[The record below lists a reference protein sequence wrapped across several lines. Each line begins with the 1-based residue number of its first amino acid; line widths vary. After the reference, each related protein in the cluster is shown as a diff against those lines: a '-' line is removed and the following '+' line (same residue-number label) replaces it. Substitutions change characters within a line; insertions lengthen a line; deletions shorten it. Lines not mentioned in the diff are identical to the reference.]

1 MIKPT
6 PFLIM
11 LILVGMLFSALTVIF
26 QANVD
31 SNMAETAVDQMQIEG
46 SQTYTVYHNLSETIY
61 TISAI
66 CIFAIVIYTIY
77 SIIQR
82 GNKK

>member
-1 MIKPT
+1 MKYKL
-6 PFLIM
+6 FLII
-11 LILVGMLFSALTVIF
+11 LFLVGMSFIALGVIF
-26 QANVD
+26 QSNVD
-31 SNMAETAVDQMQIEG
+31 SNMAETAVEQMQIEG
-46 SQTYTVYHNLSETIY
+46 SQTYTVYHNFSETIY